1 MNDGLLFLRNPE
13 QVQEL
18 QLINLLGQSVFQASD
33 VPTTGIHLPSLPS
46 GKYFLQINEEVFPL
60 LLP

>member
-1 MNDGLLFLRNPE
+1 LNDGLLFLRNPE

-18 QLINLLGQSVFQASD
+18 QLINLLGQTVFQASA

-46 GKYFLQINEEVFPL
+46 GKYFLRLNEATFPL
-60 LLP
+60 ELP